1 MIIVRKELLLELI
14 LALQNQPAVRILTS
28 RIGDGTL
35 LSDLRILSSRI
46 VLNQYNIASAI
57 PLVKHIVG
65 NEADGQICN
74 DSEIWDAVF
83 DLVTNE
89 LLARTNTPPP
99 PAVLDE
105 AILNTPFRSSSATLS
120 GIEQTHA
127 EVDQRICEELK
138 GQVFVN
144 VGGFFE
150 RYFEEKTWSE
160 NAGAIYKLS
169 RSEHKESR
177 WSHWPQRSHQDS
189 FLELFMRF
197 QDIAL
202 QGRSRKYY
210 TSANKALRGSE
221 ADRKLDIFLAPADAT
236 SEDGKHDWS
245 NVLVIG
251 EHKRNP
257 DEDCSKAILVQ
268 LAGYAREVFGSQPGR
283 RFVHGFTICGSV
295 MRLWVFDR
303 SGAYSSEKFDAH
315 RNPEHFVQVIAGYAL
330 MSDSELGLNTFI
342 HRDGNFKYVV
352 AEGQKIYLQ
361 AYKSARELLEAF
373 RDAIAGHKSLLEDG
387 NILHWDVSENNII
400 ITESVIDGDPK
411 GRLIDLDLAKEL
423 DSVPSGASHRTG
435 TMQFMAIEVLQGN
448 GHTYRHDLES
458 FFYLFIWMCI
468 RYGHDNLGGREEAAA
483 SHSRPI
489 IRRVRPG
496 NTSILQG
503 WYTGTYAQ
511 IANIK
516 RGHMVGF
523 TEITAEFAPEFINL
537 KDLAHELRDVL
548 FPFHGKLFFAGTYKD
563 RNIMYGGMIDAF
575 DKAISRL
582 GKEPQVTT

>member
-1 MIIVRKELLLELI
+1 MSRKLPI
-14 LALQNQPAVRILTS
+14 KASWANGA
-28 RIGDGTL
+28 G
-35 LSDLRILSSRI
+35 SSRERT
-46 VLNQYNIASAI
+46 ASS
-57 PLVKHIVG
+57 VVG
-65 NEADGQICN
+65 KSVSSADC
-74 DSEIWDAVF
+74 SEGLGTCTIEIS
-83 DLVTNE
+83 T
-89 LLARTNTPPP
+89 
-99 PAVLDE
+99 
-105 AILNTPFRSSSATLS
+105 RSSKNSSSEQKRKRYEGLVSRRGETKRCKPIDSQPDVAKLDHEKGSADTGNIHS
-120 GIEQTHA
+120 TE
-127 EVDQRICEELK
+127 
-138 GQVFVN
+138 
-144 VGGFFE
+144 
-150 RYFEEKTWSE
+150 
-160 NAGAIYKLS
+160 
-169 RSEHKESR
+169 ESR
-177 WSHWPQRSHQDS
+177 
-189 FLELFMRF
+189 
-197 QDIAL
+197 
-202 QGRSRKYY
+202 
-210 TSANKALRGSE
+210 ANSLMGNGSE
-221 ADRKLDIFLAPADAT
+221 VYGNRIHCCLVVSPA
-236 SEDGKHDWS
+236 
-245 NVLVIG
+245 
-251 EHKRNP
+251 
-257 DEDCSKAILVQ
+257 
-268 LAGYAREVFGSQPGR
+268 GR
-283 RFVHGFTICGSV
+283 
-295 MRLWVFDR
+295 
-303 SGAYSSEKFDAH
+303 
-315 RNPEHFVQVIAGYAL
+315 P
-330 MSDSELGLNTFI
+330 
-342 HRDGNFKYVV
+342 
-352 AEGQKIYLQ
+352 LQ

-458 FFYLFIWMCI
+458 FFYVFIWMCI